1 MAFITPIL
9 KPGGVKTLPISYRPV
24 SLTSHLSK
32 TFERIIRKS
41 LVNYLE
47 ANKKMNINQH
57 GFRQERSCLSQLLEH
72 HDNILKILEE
82 GNNADVIYLDFSK
95 CFDKID
101 IGLLCQKLKQNGISS
116 KLGLW
121 LHNFLTNRKQ
131 FIISRE
137 AISSPS
143 SVISGIPQGTVFRP
157 ILFLLFISDIDN
169 NIESTASMFADDTRL
184 LGNIAS
190 EEDVENLQSD
200 LNKIYE
206 WADNNN
212 MLFNNNKFE
221 ILRYGKNTEI
231 KDSTFYLSASN
242 EIIEEKE
249 TLRDLGVTV
258 NNQGTFNEHIDLICS
273 KVKQKSGW
281 VLRTFKCREPYF
293 LKTLWKQLIQPH
305 FDYCSQ
311 LMNLNQTNIS
321 KLENLQSYFTRK
333 IKFPDDLNYWDRLKS
348 SQMLSQERRMER
360 YKIIYIWKI
369 LEGKVPNCGITF
381 VENGR
386 KGRIC
391 TIPALKKCNQR
402 IQTIRE
408 NSFQIAGPK
417 LFNCLPAQI
426 RNTTKCSIDDFKF
439 KLDQYL
445 ARIPDEPKLPGYIP
459 TATNQYT
466 GQPSNSIIDQVR
478 KQNQAVT
485 GGG

>member
-1 MAFITPIL
+1 
-9 KPGGVKTLPISYRPV
+9 
-24 SLTSHLSK
+24 
-32 TFERIIRKS
+32 
-41 LVNYLE
+41 
-47 ANKKMNINQH
+47 
-57 GFRQERSCLSQLLEH
+57 
-72 HDNILKILEE
+72 
-82 GNNADVIYLDFSK
+82 
-95 CFDKID
+95 
-101 IGLLCQKLKQNGISS
+101 
-116 KLGLW
+116 
-121 LHNFLTNRKQ
+121 
-131 FIISRE
+131 
-137 AISSPS
+137 
-143 SVISGIPQGTVFRP
+143 
-157 ILFLLFISDIDN
+157 
-169 NIESTASMFADDTRL
+169 
-184 LGNIAS
+184 
-190 EEDVENLQSD
+190 
-200 LNKIYE
+200 
-206 WADNNN
+206 

-369 LEGKVPNCGITF
+369 LEGKVPTCGITF